1 MIGVATNFGPNV
13 LVLHNVLQPALFVV
27 EFVSI
32 AENVATLWSLKLLQK
47 NDWRAPENR
56 RPQFDRTDR
65 RPFLETRKGRQHGDI
80 HDYYPLL
87 PERSRDIAAG
97 AVFHIRADISGL

>member
-13 LVLHNVLQPALFVV
+13 LVLHNVLQPAFFVV

-47 NDWRAPENR
+47 KR
-56 RPQFDRTDR
+56 
-65 RPFLETRKGRQHGDI
+65 LESAGKSQ
-80 HDYYPLL
+80 
-87 PERSRDIAAG
+87 AA
-97 AVFHIRADISGL
+97 V

>member
-32 AENVATLWSLKLLQK
+32 AENVATLLSLKLL
-47 NDWRAPENR
+47 
-56 RPQFDRTDR
+56 
-65 RPFLETRKGRQHGDI
+65 
-80 HDYYPLL
+80 
-87 PERSRDIAAG
+87 
-97 AVFHIRADISGL
+97 